1 MPGFELGA
9 LIVDIVLVLLL
20 GAVLVACI
28 RVNRGLSTIRDGQ
41 AELADLAG
49 RLDQATAQARAAI
62 TELKSESAT
71 AEKDLRSE
79 IRKARALADELILIT
94 EAGDN
99 LAARLEQGL
108 TGGKGKVAAAEAEP
122 AGGHVIHALREAR

>member
-1 MPGFELGA
+1 MPGFELGS

-20 GAVLVACI
+20 GAVLIACI
-28 RVNRGLSTIRDGQ
+28 KVNRGLSIIRNGQ

-49 RLDQATAQARAAI
+49 RLDRATAQARTAI
-62 TELKSESAT
+62 TELKGESAK
-71 AEKDLRSE
+71 AENGLRGE

-99 LAARLEQGL
+99 LATRLEQGL
-108 TGGKGKVAAAEAEP
+108 TGDGAGAAAAEAE
-122 AGGHVIHALREAR
+122 AGGRKVIHALREAR